1 MVEMAQSL
9 DSVKNEV
16 NIFRHGRVNCT
27 KETGESKIDFLL
39 NFGNLYIVLFML
51 S

>member
-9 DSVKNEV
+9 DCVKNEV
-16 NIFRHGRVNCT
+16 NIFRHGRGEST
-27 KETGESKIDFLL
+27 KETGELKIDFLL